1 MGLVLVK
8 KKVAVEPVPDVSEFA
23 DQIDLFGRLSEE
35 AEPVLAEI
43 KKLQDK
49 LKPLADAKKSLQ
61 ASVDSILAED
71 DAEKLIELGEEFR
84 VEIGKKGTSREIKDI
99 VAVKKLMGNE
109 LFMKVA
115 TVTLKDLDAYLTLPQ
130 RETVIETKRTSR
142 GFKLARRA

>member
-49 LKPLADAKKSLQ
+49 LKPLADAKKALQ
-61 ASVDSILAED
+61 ASIDAMPAED
-71 DAEKLIELGEEFR
+71 DEEKLIELGAEFR
-84 VEIGKKGTSREIKDI
+84 LEIGKKGSSREIKDL

-142 GFKLARRA
+142 AFKIAKRA